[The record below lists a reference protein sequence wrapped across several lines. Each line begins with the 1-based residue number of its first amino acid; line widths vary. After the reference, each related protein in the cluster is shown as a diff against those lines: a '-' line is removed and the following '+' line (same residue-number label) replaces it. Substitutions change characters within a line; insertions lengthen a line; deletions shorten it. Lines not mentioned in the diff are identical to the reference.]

1 MARRGIA
8 IIAVRGGGGG
18 GGGEMVLVD
27 ISTLADRICLIM
39 HILIV
44 SNDSQLPRDDF
55 RVFQNFL
62 AFFGP
67 DKPFWDRK
75 YQLS

>member
-1 MARRGIA
+1 
-8 IIAVRGGGGG
+8 
-18 GGGEMVLVD
+18 MVLVN

-62 AFFGP
+62 VFFGP

>member
-1 MARRGIA
+1 
-8 IIAVRGGGGG
+8 
-18 GGGEMVLVD
+18 MVLVN
-27 ISTLADRICLIM
+27 ISTLADRISVI
-39 HILIV
+39 IV
-44 SNDSQLPRDDF
+44 SNDSQLLKDDF